1 MKKILTLLVMV
12 ALAACWVSCSDDDDK
27 NGDTN
32 KSEKRLI
39 REIYNENSYSIKFTY
54 DEDGYITKIEDGHYK
69 ETYTISKQGKKLTI
83 INQYNSDKSIY
94 WIYTLN
100 DKGYI
105 ISDDDENYE
114 YDNSDQM
121 IKQTDS
127 ESIYT
132 YTWKDGNVIS
142 EKYQDDIDKSEYSS
156 EEYEYYS
163 EYENKSNIDLSSTIY
178 SWDDGAYLADYCG
191 KISKNLLKS
200 YTDYNGDSY
209 EYEYEFD
216 EQGYV
221 STIKEYTIE
230 NGKKELSNLY
240 HIFYVE

>member
-1 MKKILTLLVMV
+1 MKKIFTLLVMV
-12 ALAACWVSCSDDDDK
+12 ALAACWTSCSDDDDK

-39 REIYNENSYSIKFTY
+39 REIYNEDSYSIKFTY

-69 ETYTISKQGKKLTI
+69 ETHTISRQGKKI
-83 INQYNSDKSIY
+83 IIGGDYSSILN
-94 WIYTLN
+94 LN
-100 DKGYI
+100 DQGYI
-105 ISDDDENYE
+105 IEDDDEDFYE
-114 YDNSDQM
+114 YDNLGQM
-121 IKQTDS
+121 IKWIEGEKYPS
-127 ESIYT
+127 VCT

-142 EKYQDDIDKSEYSS
+142 EKYQYDVNDPKYSETK
-156 EEYEYYS
+156 YEYYS
-163 EYENKSNIDLSSTIY
+163 EYENKSNIDLSNTIY

-200 YTDYNGDSY
+200 YTNGERY

-216 EQGYV
+216 KEGYV